1 MTTAEHPWGR
11 VDAEGTVFVKTGDS
25 EREIGEWKVGDPA
38 EGLAF
43 YVRRFEGLETE
54 VDLLE
59 KRLASGALSPD
70 EAAKAVAKVRGEVTD
85 AAAIGDLASL
95 EARLDAL
102 APAIEKQREERRAE
116 REAKVAEATVAKTR
130 IVEEAEKIAAGQDW
144 RAGAD
149 RLRELLEEWKALPRL
164 SKSADDQL
172 WHRFSAARTAYTRKR
187 KAHFAEQ
194 NTQREAAQ
202 KVKEKLIAEAEA
214 LSSST
219 EWGPTSGAYR
229 DLMTRWKAAGSAPRN
244 VEDKLWKR
252 FRAAQDVFF
261 QARDAA
267 NAALDEEFAANA
279 VVKEQLLVEAEALLP
294 VTDLDKARRALND
307 IADRWEAAGKVP
319 RGRVKELE
327 GRLRTV
333 EQAVRA
339 AGEQEWKRSD
349 PEKSARADDMIGK
362 LQRAIDETR
371 EALTKARVV
380 PGDGAEGRRRLR
392 LSPDTDR
399 SAGVHRISLPS
410 VVALLGWRGAAPLS
424 RPSCPGHGPVR
435 RPRDGRPGRHGLE
448 RPGGAPDARA
458 GAGRRSRRRRRPD
471 HLPERHVSGAG
482 RRGPRPRAVAC
493 GDRLGLRAR
502 SYGDD
507 LAGPHLLR
515 RGGRPTVGS
524 RAARRHRPR
533 GHRRE
538 RPGADAL

>member
-38 EGLAF
+38 EGRAL
-43 YVRRFEGLETE
+43 YVRRFAGLETE

-371 EALTKARVV
+371 EALAKAE
-380 PGDGAEGRRRLR
+380 A
-392 LSPDTDR
+392 
-399 SAGVHRISLPS
+399 AG
-410 VVALLGWRGAAPLS
+410 
-424 RPSCPGHGPVR
+424 
-435 RPRDGRPGRHGLE
+435 
-448 RPGGAPDARA
+448 DARK
-458 GAGRRSRRRRRPD
+458 
-471 HLPERHVSGAG
+471 VK
-482 RRGPRPRAVAC
+482 
-493 GDRLGLRAR
+493 
-502 SYGDD
+502 D
-507 LAGPHLLR
+507 LSAKLESNESFLAMAQK
-515 RGGRPTVGS
+515 
-524 RAARRHRPR
+524 AA
-533 GHRRE
+533 
-538 RPGADAL
+538 ADFG

>member
-371 EALTKARVV
+371 EALAKAE
-380 PGDGAEGRRRLR
+380 A
-392 LSPDTDR
+392 
-399 SAGVHRISLPS
+399 AG
-410 VVALLGWRGAAPLS
+410 
-424 RPSCPGHGPVR
+424 
-435 RPRDGRPGRHGLE
+435 
-448 RPGGAPDARA
+448 DARTVKDLSA
-458 GAGRRSRRRRRPD
+458 KP
-471 HLPERHVSGAG
+471 VS
-482 RRGPRPRAVAC
+482 C
-493 GDRLGLRAR
+493 
-502 SYGDD
+502 
-507 LAGPHLLR
+507 
-515 RGGRPTVGS
+515 
-524 RAARRHRPR
+524 
-533 GHRRE
+533 
-538 RPGADAL
+538 

>member
-371 EALTKARVV
+371 EALAKAE
-380 PGDGAEGRRRLR
+380 A
-392 LSPDTDR
+392 
-399 SAGVHRISLPS
+399 AG
-410 VVALLGWRGAAPLS
+410 
-424 RPSCPGHGPVR
+424 
-435 RPRDGRPGRHGLE
+435 
-448 RPGGAPDARA
+448 DARK
-458 GAGRRSRRRRRPD
+458 
-471 HLPERHVSGAG
+471 VK
-482 RRGPRPRAVAC
+482 
-493 GDRLGLRAR
+493 
-502 SYGDD
+502 D
-507 LAGPHLLR
+507 LSAKLESNESFLAMAQK
-515 RGGRPTVGS
+515 
-524 RAARRHRPR
+524 AA
-533 GHRRE
+533 
-538 RPGADAL
+538 ADFG

>member
-11 VDAEGTVFVKTGDS
+11 VDAEGTVFVKTGDA

-371 EALTKARVV
+371 EALAR
-380 PGDGAEGRRRLR
+380 AEA
-392 LSPDTDR
+392 
-399 SAGVHRISLPS
+399 AG
-410 VVALLGWRGAAPLS
+410 
-424 RPSCPGHGPVR
+424 
-435 RPRDGRPGRHGLE
+435 
-448 RPGGAPDARA
+448 DARK
-458 GAGRRSRRRRRPD
+458 
-471 HLPERHVSGAG
+471 VK
-482 RRGPRPRAVAC
+482 
-493 GDRLGLRAR
+493 
-502 SYGDD
+502 D
-507 LAGPHLLR
+507 LSAKLESNESFLAMAQK
-515 RGGRPTVGS
+515 
-524 RAARRHRPR
+524 AA
-533 GHRRE
+533 
-538 RPGADAL
+538 ADFG